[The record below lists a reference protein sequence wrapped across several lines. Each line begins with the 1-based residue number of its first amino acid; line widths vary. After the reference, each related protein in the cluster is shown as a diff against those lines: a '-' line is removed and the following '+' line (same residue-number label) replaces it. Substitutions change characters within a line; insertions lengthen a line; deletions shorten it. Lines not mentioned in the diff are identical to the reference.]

1 MRKRNY
7 TGGFDDIVD
16 RIYDFRPNIEKAM
29 KEKDTSIAR
38 AIGYIAAVSSIIG
51 CLVGAPAGLGLSFT
65 ALSPLVIGGAVG
77 AVFPALLALLAIGAR
92 YYLRNDINELKKK
105 VGFVEKRV
113 IAALMPFF
121 IPMTSLA

>member
-7 TGGFDDIVD
+7 TKGLDDIVD
-16 RIYDFRPNIEKAM
+16 CIYDFRPNIEKAM

-77 AVFPALLALLAIGAR
+77 AVFPALLALLSIGIR
-92 YYLRNDINELKKK
+92 YYLRNNINKSKKEI
-105 VGFVEKRV
+105 GIVEKRV
-113 IAALMPFF
+113 IAALMLLF
-121 IPMTSLA
+121 IPMTVLA